1 MKQVTKYV
9 LAAAAA
15 MTVASA
21 VEAGVVKFK
30 TAGGQV
36 LGVGP
41 TGTNYTAASIGAEAA
56 FYTSLGNTNGV
67 DIDSFASGELSV
79 RRIAQGWSDLI
90 YGVGSSNFLT
100 FTRLYDKGV
109 TGAAQPNIGINPSSP
124 LTQYTDAI
132 WADGTV
138 DIAFRAKYAGDN
150 QVLGTLAGTS
160 GMSFANAVSIAG
172 GNTVSAF
179 NALLSTNGTPFRFG
193 RSSGSLT
200 TASESSDMTNPD
212 VMISFLVTGP
222 GIATPTYAIFF
233 EDRPNGDRDFNDVAV
248 LFSGIS
254 GGPLI
259 PLPGAAVMGLVL
271 MSGLGLTR
279 VRRSLA

>member
-1 MKQVTKYV
+1 MKQVTKFV

-15 MTVASA
+15 MTMASA
-21 VEAGVVKFK
+21 VEAGVVQFR
-30 TAGGQV
+30 TAGGV
-36 LGVGP
+36 TLGA
-41 TGTNYTAASIGAEAA
+41 TETYASPSVAAEAS
-56 FYTSLGNTNGV
+56 FYTPLGTINGV
-67 DIDSFASGELSV
+67 DIDSFATGELSI
-79 RRIAQGWSDLI
+79 RQIAQGWSDLI
-90 YGVGSSNFLT
+90 YGVGSGNFLT
-100 FTRLYDKGV
+100 FTRLYDTGV

-150 QVLGTLAGTS
+150 QVIGTLAGVS
-160 GMSFANAVSIAG
+160 GMSFADAVTIAG

-200 TASESSDMTNPD
+200 TATESSDMTNPD

-222 GIATPTYAIFF
+222 GIAEPTYAIFF

-248 LFSGIS
+248 LFSGVS
-254 GGPLI
+254 GGPVI